1 MSGQGEPNS
10 ALWLPTR
17 ASKMALS
24 CRIGITRCVSREKLV
39 LSVPNTKILHLCSK
53 IYVAY
58 LAWSAFILW
67 KLHNWNYMNS
77 WYLGLHLSSTHN
89 LQVHVSEKTVGQFLN
104 LLFIFIPSSLWHVVL
119 DHVKMAAAAW
129 SNVTENANV
138 SVQRGTPEST
148 VKTLLQQKHYVRD
161 TIETFH
167 L

>member
-1 MSGQGEPNS
+1 
-10 ALWLPTR
+10 
-17 ASKMALS
+17 
-24 CRIGITRCVSREKLV
+24 
-39 LSVPNTKILHLCSK
+39 
-53 IYVAY
+53 
-58 LAWSAFILW
+58 
-67 KLHNWNYMNS
+67 MNS